1 MAKTGQQ
8 TKERQH
14 LVVSLSPQSDGWT
27 EGPTVMDMLGSGF
40 RWVRKQGR
48 EWRKELYR
56 LRDRLNLQ
64 GDPENIP
71 ITKELMERVNRIRQ
85 EEDKKLLELPGERWN
100 FNMKYALMD
109 NGKFKVGW
117 GQNLESAKRFV
128 NGKSICF
135 FWRRGGQIVG
145 LYGCAELGK

>member
-14 LVVSLSPQSDGWT
+14 LVVSLSPQSDRWT
-27 EGPTVMDMLGSGF
+27 EGPTVKDMLSSGF

-48 EWRKELYR
+48 EWRKELSQPR
-56 LRDRLNLQ
+56 GRLNLQ

-71 ITKELMERVNRIRQ
+71 ITKELMEKVNRIRQ
-85 EEDKKLLELPGERWN
+85 EEGKKPLELPGERWN

-135 FWRRGGQIVG
+135 FWRRGG
-145 LYGCAELGK
+145 K